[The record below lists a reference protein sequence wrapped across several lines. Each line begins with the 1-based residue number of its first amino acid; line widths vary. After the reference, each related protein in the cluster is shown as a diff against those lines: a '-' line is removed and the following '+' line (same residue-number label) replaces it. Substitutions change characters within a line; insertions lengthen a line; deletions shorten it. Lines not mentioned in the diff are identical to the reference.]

1 MKKRRFDNQE
11 KNKYPLPPYI
21 NQGYEVS
28 LPESFANKQLISLT
42 NIHTLYLSKKKAGTS
57 WAPECHTAWEIAYVI
72 EGEVTHIVE
81 THTYNLRA
89 GDIIFIPP
97 MAFHE
102 LCPLPDK
109 SCEILN
115 MSFDLEGTFAN
126 RLKNVVYHVGEPEKL
141 LLDAVLNYISYYN
154 NKYQVPYSGEPH
166 YSIGVPSYLTFYHNM
181 DALQVII
188 RLFEAFFLSVALAEH
203 TNAREADE
211 NDNMVIRVIQLLE
224 ENAHSQINVA
234 EIAALFGISGK
245 TLQARFKESTGYT
258 LHKFFLN
265 IKIRSAIDLL
275 KKGHTVSEV
284 SDMLGFCNSNYFS
297 QVFRR
302 ETGKNPGSF
311 K

>member
-1 MKKRRFDNQE
+1 MKKRNFDNQE

-57 WAPECHTAWEIAYVI
+57 WAPECHTAWEILYVI
-72 EGEVTHIVE
+72 EGEVTQIAGTD
-81 THTYNLRA
+81 THLLRT
-89 GDIIFIPP
+89 GDIIFLPP
-97 MAFHE
+97 MEFHE
-102 LCPLPDK
+102 LCPLPDT

-115 MSFDLEGTFAN
+115 LSFDMEGTLAN
-126 RLKNVVYHVGEPEKL
+126 KLKNVVYHIEEPEKML
-141 LLDAVLNYISYYN
+141 FDAILGYINYYN
-154 NKYQVPYSGEPH
+154 RKYQVPYSDAPH
-166 YSIGVPSYLTFYHNM
+166 HTIGVPSYLTYYHNM

-188 RLFEAFFLSVALAEH
+188 RLFEAFFLSVALSEH
-203 TNAREADE
+203 TNARASYESED
-211 NDNMVIRVIQLLE
+211 MVIKVIQLLE

-234 EIAALFGISGK
+234 EIAALFGISSK

>member
-28 LPESFANKQLISLT
+28 LPESFANKQLISIKD
-42 NIHTLYLSKKKAGTS
+42 IHTLYLSKKKAGTS

-126 RLKNVVYHVGEPEKL
+126 RLKNVVYHIGEPEKL

-211 NDNMVIRVIQLLE
+211 NDDMVIRVIQLLE

-265 IKIRSAIDLL
+265 IKIRSAVDLL